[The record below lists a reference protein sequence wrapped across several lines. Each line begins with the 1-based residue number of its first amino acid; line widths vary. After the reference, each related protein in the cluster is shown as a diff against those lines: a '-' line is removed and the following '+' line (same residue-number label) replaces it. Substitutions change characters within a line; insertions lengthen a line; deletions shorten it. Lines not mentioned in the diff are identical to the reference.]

1 VSKSLKCE
9 VQEYEC
15 EVQEENEAQLWPES
29 LEKQISIC

>member
-1 VSKSLKCE
+1 